1 MTQTKK
7 TSIAFLIGALLS
19 TLAFMFL
26 EKQFSLF
33 GDMDYESLHFLFF
46 VFIIVALGT
55 YKIRKKDKLLKRA
68 DDEMSIHNKYKAS
81 YYAYES
87 TLFIWLFIFILS
99 RHFPNAMS
107 MMGTGIFLTVAFG
120 VIAKIVANR
129 ETNEE

>member
-1 MTQTKK
+1 MTRTKK
-7 TSIAFLIGALLS
+7 TSIAFLFGALFS

-46 VFIIVALGT
+46 ILIIIALGT

-87 TLFIWLFIFILS
+87 TLSIWLFIFILS

-107 MMGTGIFLTVAFG
+107 MLGTGIFLTVAFG

-129 ETNEE
+129 EINEE